1 MRIVTT
7 CFLTRFRL
15 WKKVRILN
23 RNSKL
28 TYDTK
33 PRFAKKKADQ
43 SANLDE
49 EMRNIG
55 NHELTRAL
63 NITELLIS
71 FCLLRIEW
79 I

>member
-28 TYDTK
+28 TYDPN

-63 NITELLIS
+63 NIAELLIS
-71 FCLLRIEW
+71 FAF
-79 I
+79 

>member
-1 MRIVTT
+1 MTPTPDSQR
-7 CFLTRFRL
+7 
-15 WKKVRILN
+15 
-23 RNSKL
+23 
-28 TYDTK
+28 
-33 PRFAKKKADQ
+33 KKADQ

>member
-28 TYDTK
+28 TYDPN
-33 PRFAKKKADQ
+33 PRIAKKKADQ

-71 FCLLRIEW
+71 FAF
-79 I
+79 